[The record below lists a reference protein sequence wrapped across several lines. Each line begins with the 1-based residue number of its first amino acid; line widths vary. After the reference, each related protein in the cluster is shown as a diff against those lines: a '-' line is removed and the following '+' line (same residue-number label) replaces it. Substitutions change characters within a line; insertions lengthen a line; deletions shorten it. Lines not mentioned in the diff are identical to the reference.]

1 MYIICDCVGIHE
13 TLVHIPA
20 APRPMVSLKRVN
32 LAVFAGMWA
41 PESQGWT
48 RREEVEEGGGGGG
61 GGLGAAAAGAPS
73 ST

>member
-1 MYIICDCVGIHE
+1 
-13 TLVHIPA
+13 
-20 APRPMVSLKRVN
+20 MVSLKRVN

-61 GGLGAAAAGAPS
+61 GGLGAAGAPS